1 MQAAGDW
8 WKLGCAT
15 LVLEGLWE
23 LVAQLVEQRT
33 FNAWVSGSIPDEL
46 TTRWPPTLL
55 KTTSNCLLKI
65 AVSGLSERKPLAMFL
80 AQESL

>member
-1 MQAAGDW
+1 MGLQADGCGR
-8 WKLGCAT
+8 KLRCAT
-15 LVLEGLWE
+15 LVMEGLWE

-55 KTTSNCLLKI
+55 KMQSQLPPEKPRG
-65 AVSGLSERKPLAMFL
+65 VSGPV
-80 AQESL
+80 